1 MEKITRYILITASLL
16 VVLPALLINLGV
28 MPYIDDEA
36 IRALVAFEMKQSGN
50 YIVPTIGG
58 DVYLKKP
65 PLYNWIICGS
75 FSATGIYNEFSSRLP
90 TVLFLVLFAI
100 ILFLL
105 NKPVL
110 GNGYAF
116 ILAFAFITSGRIL
129 FYESQKGLI
138 DVLFSLVI
146 YLNFYAI
153 YKAFTAKNRGYYL
166 ILSYILCVIAYFLK
180 ALPAFVFQ
188 VLIIFG
194 AVYVFKNIK
203 PLLSKWNFI
212 GLFLL
217 ILFIGYYY
225 LFYFSEAPSSNN
237 PQNLFN
243 VLFVESIKRT
253 GIYLGTSSTILHF
266 ITFPFEFLFHFL
278 PWTIIIIVFI
288 RRYYWEMAISNIF
301 IRYLIVIFLINIIVY
316 WTSPEVYARYLLM
329 FVPLFLTLVFYI
341 YKLLP
346 VGERIKK
353 VIDYTFLVLLVIT
366 SLLSISVLFHPI
378 VKQVP
383 AGYIKAVLILFSFVI
398 ISMIG
403 IRYKSNIF
411 YSVITFLL
419 IARLAFNWFVI
430 PHRINETKN
439 HITKDDAIEI
449 STITYGSPL
458 YLYWPQMMEPDPYY
472 GKRLIDYSSMFY
484 IGTKRNEMLTTKSEL
499 IPGAYYIADP
509 VKISSW
515 EYNVQYIKKFT
526 DSQGTKVLY
535 FISDNK

>member
-1 MEKITRYILITASLL
+1 
-16 VVLPALLINLGV
+16 

-36 IRALVAFEMKQSGN
+36 IRALVAFEMKQSEN

-100 ILFLL
+100 TIFLL
-105 NKPVL
+105 NKTVL

-153 YKAFTAKNRGYYL
+153 YKAFTAKDRGYYL

-188 VLIIFG
+188 VLIFFG

-203 PLLSKWNFI
+203 PLFSKWNFI

-217 ILFIGYYY
+217 IILIGYYY
-225 LFYFSEAPSSNN
+225 LFYFIEAPTSIN
-237 PQNLFN
+237 PQNLFK
-243 VLFVESIKRT
+243 VLFNESIKRT
-253 GIYLGTSSTILHF
+253 GIYFGTSNTLVHF
-266 ITFPFEFLFHFL
+266 ISFPFEFLFHFL
-278 PWTIIIIVFI
+278 PWTIIVVVFI
-288 RRYYWEMAISNIF
+288 RRYYWKMAINNIF

-329 FVPLFLTLVFYI
+329 FVPLFLTLIFYI

-346 VGERIKK
+346 EGDIIKK
-353 VIDYTFLVLLVIT
+353 VIDYTFLVLLIIT
-366 SLLSISVLFHPI
+366 TLLSISVLFYPI

-383 AGYIKAVLILFSFVI
+383 AGYIKALLIIFSFVI

-419 IARLAFNWFVI
+419 VARLAFNWFVI
-430 PHRINETKN
+430 PHRINEPKN

-449 STITYGSPL
+449 ATITYGSPL
-458 YLYWPQMMEPDPYY
+458 YLYWPLMLEPDLYY

-484 IGTKRNEMLTTKSEL
+484 IGTKRNEMLTTTPEL
-499 IPGAYYIADP
+499 IPGAYYIADS
-509 VKISSW
+509 VTISSW
-515 EYNVQYIKKFT
+515 EYNLHYIKKFT